1 MPITDFS
8 FENRIFFAREHGNIS
23 LAEAEIWA
31 AMLKQHADASP
42 EPIVALVDAMQV
54 RVVAGAASLIFAQ
67 ASHHANVL
75 IVAVAANAGISSIAN
90 VIGRIGVQGKT
101 HVFLNLKYARV
112 FAEKAIANKAILDAI
127 D

>member
-1 MPITDFS
+1 MPVSDYH

-23 LAEAEIWA
+23 VKEAEAWA

-42 EPIVALVDAMQV
+42 EPIIALVDAMQV
-54 RVVAGAASLIFAQ
+54 RVVAAAASLIFAQ
-67 ASHHANVL
+67 ASHHPNVL
-75 IVAVAANAGISSIAN
+75 LVAVAANAGISSIAN

-101 HVFLNLKYARV
+101 HVFMNLKYARI
-112 FAEKAIANKAILDAI
+112 FSEKALANKAILDAI